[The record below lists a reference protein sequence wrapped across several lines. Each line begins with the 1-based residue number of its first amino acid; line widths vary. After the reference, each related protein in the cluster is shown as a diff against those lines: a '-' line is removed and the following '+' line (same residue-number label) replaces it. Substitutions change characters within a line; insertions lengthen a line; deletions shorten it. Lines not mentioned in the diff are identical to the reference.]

1 VAARIQEFVC
11 WSNAMTMTGSVRLA
25 AVAYDAGFRI
35 DDFLARVADRLRA
48 DRINLA
54 GVLQENAG
62 NAAGVCSAMTLVDLT
77 ALGRFR
83 ISQDLGSQAEG
94 CRLDAQGLAEI
105 GALLD
110 QPLGRDIELLML
122 NRFGKAEAEGGGLRS
137 AFVRAM
143 EAGVPVLTAV
153 RPPYIEAWSR
163 FHGRLAVDLPT
174 DLDAVIGWCRASVQ
188 ELRKTRR
195 SELSLTG

>member
-1 VAARIQEFVC
+1 
-11 WSNAMTMTGSVRLA
+11 MTISGTVRLA
-25 AVAYDAGFRI
+25 AVVYDAGFKI
-35 DDFLARVADRLRA
+35 DDFLTRVADRLGA
-48 DRINLA
+48 DRINMA

-62 NAAGVCSAMTLVDLT
+62 DEAGVCSAMTLVDLT
-77 ALGRFR
+77 SRGRFR

-94 CRLDAQGLAEI
+94 CRLDAHGLAEI

-110 QPLGRDIELLML
+110 RPLGHDVDLLML

-163 FHGRLAVDLPT
+163 FHGRLAVDLPS
-174 DLDAVIGWCRASVQ
+174 DFDAVLAWCRASVR
-188 ELRKTRR
+188 ELRAARR
-195 SELSLTG
+195 DELSPTS

>member
-1 VAARIQEFVC
+1 
-11 WSNAMTMTGSVRLA
+11 MTITGTVRLA
-25 AVAYDAGFRI
+25 AIVYDAGLRI
-35 DDFLARVADRLRA
+35 DDLLTRIADRLRA

-62 NAAGVCSAMTLVDLT
+62 GGGAGVCSAMTLVDLT
-77 ALGRFR
+77 SRGRFR

-94 CRLDAQGLAEI
+94 CRLDAHGLAEI
-105 GALLD
+105 GVLLER
-110 QPLGRDIELLML
+110 PLGRDVELLML

-153 RPPYIEAWSR
+153 RPHYIEAWSK

-174 DLDAVIGWCRASVQ
+174 DLDAVLAWCQASVQ
-188 ELRKTRR
+188 ELRAARQ
-195 SELSLTG
+195 SEISATG